1 MTLSVS
7 KSAPEVVVE
16 AYVRGEPHPHPI
28 SLAALRGQWI
38 VLFFYP
44 YDFSLVCPTEIQA
57 FARLHNQFVAEEAV
71 VLGASTD
78 SYYCHQAWF
87 NTDPRLQDVAYPV
100 LADTSRAL
108 SEGFDVVADDG
119 TALRATFI
127 VDPSGVVRHLQVND
141 LEVGRNVEETLRLLQ
156 AMRTG
161 ERCPV
166 AWTPGQE
173 TLGKLP
179 TPLQRER
186 VLTSEDRRRP
196 VEILHP

>member
-7 KSAPEVVVE
+7 KPVPDVVVE
-16 AYVRGEPHPHPI
+16 AYVRGDSHPRPI
-28 SLAALRGQWI
+28 SLAALRGQWV

-44 YDFSLVCPTEIQA
+44 RDFSFVCPTEIQA
-57 FARLHNQFVAEEAV
+57 LARHHNQFVAEEAV

-78 SYYCHQAWF
+78 SYHCHKAWF
-87 NTDPRLQDVAYPV
+87 ETDPRLQDVAYPI
-100 LADTSRAL
+100 LADPSHAL
-108 SEGFDVVADDG
+108 SEAFDVVADDG
-119 TALRATFI
+119 SALRATFI

-141 LEVGRNVEETLRLLQ
+141 LEVGRNIEETLRLLR

-166 AWTPGQE
+166 AWMPGQE

-179 TPLQRER
+179 TPLHREP
-186 VLTSEDRRRP
+186 VPTTEDRRRP
-196 VEILHP
+196 LNGPHL